1 LRHVIANP
9 VASRRQS
16 GDARYPI
23 IFLKISFAKSI
34 ALAFVNALDIRVK
47 PSSQTS
53 SVTTRIL
60 GFTALL
66 FLVLLAASLVHSH
79 FSEKKLAE
87 AFSAKQTKAIADS
100 YFDGLNKLML
110 TGGMAERGE
119 LHKQIAS
126 LPDVLEARVIRG
138 EGINRQYGPG
148 LADEAPRDDIDQAA
162 LKGQET
168 TRIDATEQGRR
179 LTVTRIFQAS
189 EHTRGVNCMGCHSV
203 PPGSVLGA
211 VRISLDL
218 SPIDAGIR
226 NSGLESLGIHL
237 ILFVLGMFLLM
248 AALKRV
254 ISAPIKKLTETM
266 HRIEQQSDLSL
277 RVEIYGSDEIARAG
291 ETFNTMLERFA
302 GILSQVG
309 AATRNLSGVAGQ
321 LVDVSSRTQH
331 GVKRQL
337 ADTES
342 LASTLHQLAGT
353 VQEVALNTREAAS
366 AAVQADSEAK
376 EGAATATTALG
387 AISEM
392 SQQLEQAVQVISRLD
407 NDSRDIGRVIGLIRE
422 IAEQT
427 NLLALNA
434 AIEAARAGEQGRG
447 FAVVADEVRTL
458 AQRTQSA
465 TQEIESIIVNVQG
478 RAKEAVGAIQNAE
491 QKTESSVRSVE
502 DSAQALNTISG
513 SVSVITRMNT
523 QIANSSGEQSKV
535 AENISHK
542 IGDISAVARD
552 AAGHAHDTQDAS
564 KQLAHLAKELENL
577 VNQFHF

>member
-1 LRHVIANP
+1 M
-9 VASRRQS
+9 
-16 GDARYPI
+16 
-23 IFLKISFAKSI
+23 
-34 ALAFVNALDIRVK
+34 K
-47 PSSQTS
+47 PSAQTR

-66 FLVLLAASLVHSH
+66 FLVLLTASLVHSH

-87 AFSAKQTKAIADS
+87 AFSAKQAQAIADS

-138 EGINRQYGPG
+138 EGINLQYGKG
-148 LADEAPRDDIDQAA
+148 LSDEAPRDDIDQAA

-179 LTVTRIFQAS
+179 MTVTRIFEAS
-189 EHTRGVNCMGCHSV
+189 EDTRGVNCMGCHSV

-211 VRISLDL
+211 IRIGLDL

-237 ILFVLGMFLLM
+237 ILFVIGMFLLM

-254 ISAPIKKLTETM
+254 ISAPIKQLTETM

-277 RVEIYGSDEIARAG
+277 RVAVHGTDEIARAG

-353 VQEVALNTREAAS
+353 VQEVANNTREAAS
-366 AAVQADSEAK
+366 AAVQADTEAK

-513 SVSVITRMNT
+513 SVGVITRMST

-577 VNQFHF
+577 VNQFRF

>member
-1 LRHVIANP
+1 VNP
-9 VASRRQS
+9 
-16 GDARYPI
+16 
-23 IFLKISFAKSI
+23 KIC
-34 ALAFVNALDIRVK
+34 
-47 PSSQTS
+47 TG

-66 FLVLLAASLVHSH
+66 FLVLLAASLVHA
-79 FSEKKLAE
+79 FLSEKKLAE
-87 AFSAKQTKAIADS
+87 EFSVEQTRSIANS

-110 TGGMAERGE
+110 TGGMAERSE
-119 LHKQIAS
+119 LQKQIAA
-126 LPDVLEARVIRG
+126 LPNVIEARVIRG
-138 EGINRQYGPG
+138 SGINSQYGPG
-148 LADEAPRDDIDQAA
+148 LDNEKPLDELDQAA
-162 LKGQET
+162 LNGKEA
-168 TRIDATEQGRR
+168 TRIDDTERGRR
-179 LTVTRIFQAS
+179 LTVIRAFQAS

-218 SPIDAGIR
+218 EPVDARIR
-226 NSGLESLGIHL
+226 NSGLQSLGIHL
-237 ILFVLGMFLLM
+237 SLLVLGMFLILHT
-248 AALKRV
+248 LKRI
-254 ISAPIKKLTETM
+254 ISAPIKQLAETM
-266 HRIEQQSDLSL
+266 SRVEQQSDLAL
-277 RVEIYGSDEIARAG
+277 RVPVNGKDEIACAG
-291 ETFNTMLERFA
+291 QAFNTMLERFA
-302 GILSQVG
+302 GILSQVS
-309 AATRNLSGVAGQ
+309 ASTRNLSGVASQ
-321 LVDVSSRTQH
+321 LVDVSGRTQH

-342 LASTLHQLAGT
+342 LASTLHQLAAT
-353 VQEVALNTREAAS
+353 VQEVANNTREAAS

-392 SQQLEQAVQVISRLD
+392 SQQLEQAVQVIARLD

-434 AIEAARAGEQGRG
+434 AIEAARAGEMGRG

-513 SVSVITRMNT
+513 SVGVITRMNT
-523 QIANSSGEQSKV
+523 QIANSSGDQSKV

-577 VNQFHF
+577 VNQFRF

>member
-1 LRHVIANP
+1 
-9 VASRRQS
+9 
-16 GDARYPI
+16 
-23 IFLKISFAKSI
+23 
-34 ALAFVNALDIRVK
+34 VK

-66 FLVLLAASLVHSH
+66 FLVLLTASLVHSH

-87 AFSAKQTKAIADS
+87 AFSAKQAQAIADS

-138 EGINRQYGPG
+138 EGINLQYGKG

-179 LTVTRIFQAS
+179 MTVTRIFEAS
-189 EHTRGVNCMGCHSV
+189 EDTRGVNCMGCHSV
-203 PPGSVLGA
+203 PPGSVVGA

-237 ILFVLGMFLLM
+237 ILFVIGMFLLM

-254 ISAPIKKLTETM
+254 ISAPIKQLTETM

-277 RVEIYGSDEIARAG
+277 RVAVHGTDEIARAG

-302 GILSQVG
+302 GILAQVG

-353 VQEVALNTREAAS
+353 VQEVANNTREAAS
-366 AAVQADSEAK
+366 AAVQADTEAK

-513 SVSVITRMNT
+513 SVGVITRMST

-577 VNQFHF
+577 VNQFRF

>member
-1 LRHVIANP
+1 M
-9 VASRRQS
+9 
-16 GDARYPI
+16 
-23 IFLKISFAKSI
+23 
-34 ALAFVNALDIRVK
+34 
-47 PSSQTS
+47 
-53 SVTTRIL
+53 
-60 GFTALL
+60 L
-66 FLVLLAASLVHSH
+66 FLVLLTASLVHSY

-87 AFSAKQTKAIADS
+87 TFSAEQTKAIADS

-110 TGGMAERGE
+110 TGGMAERNE
-119 LHKQIAS
+119 LQKQIAS
-126 LPDVLEARVIRG
+126 LPNVIEARVIRG
-138 EGINRQYGPG
+138 EGTNQQYGPG
-148 LADEAPRDDIDQAA
+148 FADEAPRDDIDQAA

-168 TRIDATEQGRR
+168 TRIDRTEQGRR
-179 LTVTRIFQAS
+179 LTVIRTFQAS

-218 SPIDAGIR
+218 SPIDARIR

-237 ILFVLGMFLLM
+237 TLFVLGMFLLM

-254 ISAPIKKLTETM
+254 ISAPIKQLTETM

-277 RVEIYGSDEIARAG
+277 RVAFHGTDEIARAG

-302 GILSQVG
+302 GILSQVS

-342 LASTLHQLAGT
+342 LANTLHQLAGT
-353 VQEVALNTREAAS
+353 VQEVANNTREAAS
-366 AAVQADSEAK
+366 AAVQADAEAK

-407 NDSRDIGRVIGLIRE
+407 NDSRDIGQVIGLIRE

-465 TQEIESIIVNVQG
+465 TLEIGNIIVNVQG

-513 SVSVITRMNT
+513 SVGVITQMNT
-523 QIANSSGEQSKV
+523 QIANSSSEQSKV

-577 VNQFHF
+577 VNQFRF

>member
-1 LRHVIANP
+1 
-9 VASRRQS
+9 
-16 GDARYPI
+16 
-23 IFLKISFAKSI
+23 
-34 ALAFVNALDIRVK
+34 VK
-47 PSSQTS
+47 PSAQTR

-66 FLVLLAASLVHSH
+66 FLVLLTASLVHSH

-87 AFSAKQTKAIADS
+87 AFSAKQAQAIADS

-138 EGINRQYGPG
+138 EGINLQYGKG

-179 LTVTRIFQAS
+179 MTVTRIFEAS
-189 EHTRGVNCMGCHSV
+189 EDTRGVNCMGCHSV
-203 PPGSVLGA
+203 PPGSVVGA

-237 ILFVLGMFLLM
+237 ILFVIGMFLLM

-254 ISAPIKKLTETM
+254 ISAPIKQLTETM
-266 HRIEQQSDLSL
+266 HRIEQKSDLSL
-277 RVEIYGSDEIARAG
+277 RVAVHGTDEIARAG

-302 GILSQVG
+302 GILAQVG

-353 VQEVALNTREAAS
+353 VQEVANNTREAAS
-366 AAVQADSEAK
+366 AAVQADTEAK

-513 SVSVITRMNT
+513 SVGVITRMST

>member
-1 LRHVIANP
+1 MRHVIANP
-9 VASRRQS
+9 VASRRQP

-47 PSSQTS
+47 PSSQTR

-138 EGINRQYGPG
+138 EGINLQYGKG

-179 LTVTRIFQAS
+179 MTVTRIFEAS
-189 EHTRGVNCMGCHSV
+189 EDTRGVNCMGCHSV
-203 PPGSVLGA
+203 PPGSVVGA

-237 ILFVLGMFLLM
+237 ILFVIGMFLLM

-254 ISAPIKKLTETM
+254 ISAPIKQLTETM
-266 HRIEQQSDLSL
+266 HRIEQKSDLSL
-277 RVEIYGSDEIARAG
+277 RVAVHGTDEIARAG

-302 GILSQVG
+302 GILAQVG

-353 VQEVALNTREAAS
+353 VQEVANNTREAAS
-366 AAVQADSEAK
+366 AAVQADTEAK

-513 SVSVITRMNT
+513 SVGVITRMST